1 MLIKFC
7 PECAGEMSVRLVDQK
22 PRPVCSSCGFVF
34 YQGPKLAVA
43 TVVFHD
49 GKLLLNK
56 RAVEPQ
62 KGMWSFPSGYID
74 LGESV
79 ENAAIRETR
88 EETGVTIRLDS
99 LVGVYSSSERHVVL
113 VVYTGTIV
121 GGEITAGNEVQA
133 LGLFDLDQLP
143 DLAFEHDLDIIRDS
157 LDRKAT
163 S

>member
-1 MLIKFC
+1 
-7 PECAGEMSVRLVDQK
+7 
-22 PRPVCSSCGFVF
+22 
-34 YQGPKLAVA
+34 
-43 TVVFHD
+43 
-49 GKLLLNK
+49 
-56 RAVEPQ
+56 
-62 KGMWSFPSGYID
+62 D